1 MEFADVQN
9 VDGRR
14 AVVQVTDV
22 HAEYPQQRRH
32 KRDPDEERRQHEA
45 PGRRGA
51 VAEAR
56 LQWVADSDVARRRNE
71 DRQPS
76 TRLDEDVLKVRTVQ
90 LVVHQQRAA
99 FEDALETLA
108 EHPREHAKTE
118 QRVRDGLPGED
129 HQYRLFAVLYLSFVV
144 PSTHGDQVEDVGQDA
159 KEPDQRDDEASED
172 VLGVL
177 DVGWRGW
184 SAG

>member
-1 MEFADVQN
+1 M
-9 VDGRR
+9 
-14 AVVQVTDV
+14 
-22 HAEYPQQRRH
+22 HAEYPQERRH
-32 KRDPDEERRQHEA
+32 ERDPDQERRQHEA
-45 PGRRGA
+45 PRRGDA

-56 LQWVADSDVARRRNE
+56 LQRVTYSDVARRRNE

-118 QRVRDGLPGED
+118 ERVRDGL
-129 HQYRLFAVLYLSFVV
+129 
-144 PSTHGDQVEDVGQDA
+144 
-159 KEPDQRDDEASED
+159 
-172 VLGVL
+172 
-177 DVGWRGW
+177 
-184 SAG
+184 AG